1 MTLTIKADGTRI
13 KKWHVDATFAVH
25 CDFKSHTGGIMT
37 LGAVAI
43 QKVSTKQKV
52 NTKRSTEAEYVSLD
66 DVILKSDVDKI
77 VSRSTSKENIIN
89 RDNQS
94 SMKLE
99 MNGKISSSKRKRHFN
114 IKYFLFLTQ
123 SQEKFH
129 FSSVQL
135 VQRLLIL

>member
-13 KKWHVDATFAVH
+13 KKWHVDATFAIH

-37 LGAVAI
+37 LGAIAI

-77 VSRSTSKENIIN
+77 VS
-89 RDNQS
+89 
-94 SMKLE
+94 
-99 MNGKISSSKRKRHFN
+99 
-114 IKYFLFLTQ
+114 
-123 SQEKFH
+123 
-129 FSSVQL
+129 
-135 VQRLLIL
+135 